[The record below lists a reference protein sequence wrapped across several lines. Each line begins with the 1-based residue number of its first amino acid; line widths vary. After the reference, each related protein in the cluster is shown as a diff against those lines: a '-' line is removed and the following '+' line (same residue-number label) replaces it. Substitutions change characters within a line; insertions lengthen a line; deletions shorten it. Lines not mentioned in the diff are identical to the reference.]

1 MVRCAS
7 APDRGSRQRARAGP
21 SFEPPCDQSGPRDR
35 EDGRYAAGSS
45 GLPGPGHCGCNVTSI
60 DPRRIAPFS
69 PGSRLFL
76 TATSILFVE
85 LLLIRW
91 IPANVTYVGFF
102 RNFLLMASFLGIGLG
117 ILWGRDPKRIPI
129 SPHGPLLLAL
139 VLLVTQF
146 QVAIQLSSPDEIFF
160 GLSEST
166 RADTNFIVLPLMVIL
181 STFIMAG
188 LAVPLGPL
196 LTSMPPLRAYSLD
209 ILGSMTGI
217 ALFTVLSAAG
227 TPPLVWFLVLA
238 LIASGLGLANGLSRA
253 SAVTAGSL
261 VGVLLVVSAS
271 AAPGQTWSPYY
282 RIDEYDAGGVK
293 AIDVNGIPHQ
303 AMHPMD
309 KLFDPFYEQVYR
321 WFPGRTFDRVLIVGA
336 GTGTDVA
343 VALKHGATHVDAV
356 EIDPAIQAIGVRDHP
371 DRPYDD
377 PRVTRVIDDGRAF
390 LRRTTDRYDLV
401 VFALPDSLT
410 LVSTSAN
417 LRLESF
423 LFTAEAFGE
432 VRDHLTSRGIF
443 VMYNFY
449 RQDWLPQK
457 IAGMLD
463 GAFGSPPIIRSYD
476 ATAATLAAGPLVA
489 ELGGAPPP
497 GEGVDAV
504 DLANAPPPATDD
516 WPFLYL
522 REPFI
527 APYYLGAIAIIIA
540 FAVLLVA
547 RAAARSGTSIRRFSP
562 HFFVLG
568 TAFLLLETRSLVAFS
583 LLFGTTWLVNSL
595 VFFAVLASV
604 LLAIV
609 INQRFHFRSPLPLYA
624 GLFGSIALTLVLPPS
639 TLLIEPAWLRYGLAA
654 ALAFAPIFF
663 ANLVFSYSFRDTK
676 TADMAFASNLLG
688 AVIGGAIEYVA
699 LITGYGSL
707 LVIVA
712 LLYLAAWALA
722 TRFRFLA
729 DVELARETSPGT
741 GA

>member
-1 MVRCAS
+1 MLR
-7 APDRGSRQRARAGP
+7 APP
-21 SFEPPCDQSGPRDR
+21 
-35 EDGRYAAGSS
+35 GR
-45 GLPGPGHCGCNVTSI
+45 PIPGHSWMPVITTH
-60 DPRRIAPFS
+60 PRGPAV
-69 PGSRLFL
+69 RLFL

-91 IPANVTYVGFF
+91 IPANVIYVGFF

-117 ILWGRDPKRIPI
+117 ILWGRDPRRIPI
-129 SPHGPLLLAL
+129 SPFGPLLLSL
-139 VLLVTQF
+139 VLLVTQV
-146 QVAIQLSSPDEIFF
+146 QVAIHLSSPDEIFF

-181 STFIMAG
+181 TTVIMAG

-227 TPPLVWFLVLA
+227 TSPLVWFLVLA
-238 LIASGLGLANGLSRA
+238 TIASGLGLANGLSRA

-261 VGVLLVVSAS
+261 VGVLLVVAAS
-271 AAPGQTWSPYY
+271 AAPNQTWSPYY
-282 RIDEYDAGGVK
+282 RIDEFESGGIK

-303 AMHPMD
+303 AMQSAAGT
-309 KLFDPFYEQVYR
+309 LDPFYEQVYR
-321 WFPGRTFDRVLIVGA
+321 WFPDQTFGRVLVVGA

-343 VALKHGATHVDAV
+343 VALKHGAAHVDAV

-377 PRVTRVIDDGRAF
+377 PRVTRIVDDGRAF

-423 LFTAEAFGE
+423 LFTDEAFRE
-432 VRDHLTSRGIF
+432 VRDHLADGGVF
-443 VMYNFY
+443 VLYNFY
-449 RQDWLPQK
+449 REDWLPQK

-463 GAFGSPPIIRSYD
+463 TSFGSPPIVRLYSS
-476 ATAATLAAGPLVA
+476 TAATLAAGPLVA
-489 ELGGAPPP
+489 ALAGAPPP

-504 DLANAPPPATDD
+504 DLANAPQAATDD

-527 APYYLGAIAIIIA
+527 APYYLAAIAIIIA

-568 TAFLLLETRSLVAFS
+568 IAFLLLETRSLVTFS
-583 LLFGTTWLVNSL
+583 LLFGSTWLVNSL

-609 INQRFHFRSPLPLYA
+609 INQRFRFRSPWLLYM

-639 TLLIEPAWLRYGLAA
+639 TLLIEPVWLRYSLAA
-654 ALAFAPIFF
+654 ALAFAPVFF
-663 ANLVFSYSFRDTK
+663 ANLVFSYSFRDTR

-699 LITGYGSL
+699 LITGYGFL

-712 LLYLAAWALA
+712 LLYLAAWLLA
-722 TRFRFLA
+722 TRYRFLA
-729 DVELARETSPGT
+729 DVELAREASPGAGT
-741 GA
+741 

>member
-1 MVRCAS
+1 MV
-7 APDRGSRQRARAGP
+7 
-21 SFEPPCDQSGPRDR
+21 
-35 EDGRYAAGSS
+35 
-45 GLPGPGHCGCNVTSI
+45 
-60 DPRRIAPFS
+60 
-69 PGSRLFL
+69 
-76 TATSILFVE
+76 
-85 LLLIRW
+85 
-91 IPANVTYVGFF
+91 
-102 RNFLLMASFLGIGLG
+102 
-117 ILWGRDPKRIPI
+117 
-129 SPHGPLLLAL
+129 
-139 VLLVTQF
+139 
-146 QVAIQLSSPDEIFF
+146 QVAIYLDSPDEIFAL
-160 GLSEST
+160 GAGKS
-166 RADTNFIVLPLMVIL
+166 ADTNFIILPLLVMLATV
-181 STFIMAG
+181 IMAG

-227 TPPLVWFLVLA
+227 TPPVAWFLVLA

-253 SAVTAGSL
+253 SAVTAASL
-261 VGVLLVVSAS
+261 VGVVVLVAAS
-271 AAPGQTWSPYY
+271 AAPNQTWSPYY
-282 RIDEYDAGGVK
+282 RIDEYDSGGIK

-303 AMHPMD
+303 ALWPTD
-309 KLFDPFYEQVYR
+309 GALGPFYEQVYR
-321 WFPGRTFDRVLIVGA
+321 WFPERTFDRVLVVGA

-343 VALKHGATHVDAV
+343 LALEHGAEHVDAV

-377 PRVTRVIDDGRAF
+377 PRVSRINDDGRAF
-390 LRRTTDRYDLV
+390 LRRSTDRYDLV

-423 LFTAEAFGE
+423 LFTVEAFRE
-432 VRDHLTSRGIF
+432 VRDHLAGNGIF
-443 VMYNFY
+443 VLYNYY
-449 RQDWLPQK
+449 REDWLPQK
-457 IAGMLD
+457 IAGMLAE
-463 GAFGSPPIIRSYD
+463 AFGSPPIIRSY
-476 ATAATLAAGPLVA
+476 ANTAATLAAGPLVA
-489 ELGGAPPP
+489 ALGGAPPP
-497 GEGVDAV
+497 GEGVDAL
-504 DLANAPPPATDD
+504 DLASAPQAATDD

-527 APYYLGAIAIIIA
+527 APYYFGAIALIIA

-568 TAFLLLETRSLVAFS
+568 TAFLLLETRSLVTFS

-604 LLAIV
+604 LLAIA
-609 INQRFHFRSPLPLYA
+609 INQRFRFRDPSWLYV
-624 GLFGSIALTLVLPPS
+624 GLFGSIALMLVLPPS

-707 LVIVA
+707 LVIIA

-729 DVELARETSPGT
+729 DVELAREAAPPAGVTVDGGP
-741 GA
+741 AEVRVP